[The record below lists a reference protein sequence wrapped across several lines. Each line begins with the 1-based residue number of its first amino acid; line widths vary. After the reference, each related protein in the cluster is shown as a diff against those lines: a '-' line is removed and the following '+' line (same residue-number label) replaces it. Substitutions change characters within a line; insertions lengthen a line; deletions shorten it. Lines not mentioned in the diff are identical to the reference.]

1 MDEAVL
7 HAADGHALDAEAV
20 RCGASGN
27 IGINVVAD
35 GDLAELVLP
44 ADHWSYIGSSI
55 GSSSEKSPSVS
66 PSLRL
71 LALVVVFMPSL

>member
-44 ADHWSYIGSSI
+44 ADHA
-55 GSSSEKSPSVS
+55 EN
-66 PSLRL
+66 L
-71 LALVVVFMPSL
+71 LID